1 LNICEAGVSYF
12 YAGKIDEALQTERRC
27 IELASVKDAT
37 PQLATA
43 HRLLS
48 DMLESRG
55 VYDEAGNHARQAI
68 TLAPE
73 NPAAHDNLARA
84 LVGQRRFTEAIA
96 SSKTAIRLSDGKF
109 SWMHFTLGD
118 AHFELKQWPEAVQ
131 AFTKAAELNPK
142 DSSAAY
148 NVAVSYYNSRY
159 YSEALKW
166 YREALQ
172 RNPNST
178 NKEEILRMIE
188 QLSKR

>member
-1 LNICEAGVSYF
+1 
-12 YAGKIDEALQTERRC
+12 
-27 IELASVKDAT
+27 
-37 PQLATA
+37 
-43 HRLLS
+43 
-48 DMLESRG
+48 
-55 VYDEAGNHARQAI
+55 
-68 TLAPE
+68 
-73 NPAAHDNLARA
+73 
-84 LVGQRRFTEAIA
+84 
-96 SSKTAIRLSDGKF
+96 
-109 SWMHFTLGD
+109 
-118 AHFELKQWPEAVQ
+118 VQ